1 MSQSTRA
8 VALSAAA
15 QATGPGSDAD
25 LVLSTAE
32 LFHTF
37 LIQDDKP
44 AAATAAPA
52 APVAAPKPPKAAK
65 EAKEAKPP
73 KATKLVPEEP
83 ETSTPGEE
91 PEAETD
97 APDADAV
104 KATIQKL
111 LAAKQRDELVALL
124 KKYKAAS
131 FSGLKEADYAAF
143 TKEAD
148 EVLANAA
155 LGA

>member
-15 QATGPGSDAD
+15 QALGPGSEPD

-37 LIQDDKP
+37 ILSDDQP
-44 AAATAAPA
+44 AAAPA
-52 APVAAPKPPKAAK
+52 APAAPAAAPKPPKAAK
-65 EAKEAKPP
+65 AP
-73 KATKLVPEEP
+73 KAAPATKLVPEEP
-83 ETSTPGEE
+83 ATSTPGEE
-91 PEAETD
+91 PDAEGD